1 MGNTI
6 ISHKRFIDEETGEI
20 KTFLVIA
27 PKEVDT
33 KFVKVFIPFI
43 EEVVGDSDLIGKAFR
58 LLLWVI
64 KNLNWNDLSVVM
76 NAKMVTKDLSIHRV
90 TYFKWLRV
98 LLDKGILTRH
108 PESKET
114 FYLRPH
120 SVVMGSMRKVNIPK
134 PAQKAG
140 LGKTK

>member
-1 MGNTI
+1 MSNTI
-6 ISHKRFIDEETGEI
+6 ISHKKFIDEETGEI

-43 EEVVGDSDLIGKAFR
+43 EEVVSDSELIGKAFR

-76 NAKMVTKDLSIHRV
+76 NAKMVSKDLSIHRA
-90 TYFKWLRV
+90 TYFNWLKV
-98 LLDKGILTRH
+98 LLDRGILTRH

-114 FYLRPH
+114 FYLKPH
-120 SVVMGSMRKVNIPK
+120 SVVMGSMKKVNK

-140 LGKTK
+140 LGKAK

>member
-1 MGNTI
+1 MSNI

-20 KTFLVIA
+20 KRFLVIA

-43 EEVVGDSDLIGKAFR
+43 EEIVNDSELIGKAFR
-58 LLLWVI
+58 LLLWI
-64 KNLNWNDLSVVM
+64 TKNLNWNDLSVIM
-76 NAKMVTKDLSIHRV
+76 NAKMVTKDLSIHRA
-90 TYFKWLRV
+90 TYFNWLKV
-98 LLDKGILTRH
+98 LLDRGILTRH
-108 PESKET
+108 PESKEV

-120 SVVMGSMRKVNIPK
+120 SVVMGSMRKINTPK

-140 LGKTK
+140 LGKEK